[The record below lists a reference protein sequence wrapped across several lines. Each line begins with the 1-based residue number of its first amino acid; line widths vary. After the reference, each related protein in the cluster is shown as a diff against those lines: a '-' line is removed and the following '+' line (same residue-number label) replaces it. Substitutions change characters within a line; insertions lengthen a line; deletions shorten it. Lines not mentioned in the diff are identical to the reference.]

1 MTLKSTKK
9 TSFFNVRMDILVCL
23 FLVIATLLVYWQ
35 VRNHSFVNYDD
46 RQYVTH
52 NHYVNTGVTLESIKW
67 SFTAIHASNWHPL
80 TWLSHML
87 DCQIY
92 GMNAGQHH
100 LTNLL
105 LHILNTLLLFLVFK
119 RMTGKLWQSGFVA
132 ALFALHPLHVESV
145 AWVAERKDLLST
157 FFWLLT
163 LWSYTQYVERSES
176 KQYLLTI
183 LFFILGLLAKPMLVT
198 LPFVLLLL
206 DLWPL
211 RRFDLGSRDEN
222 NSQQRRFNLGLIYE
236 KVPLFFLSALSSIV
250 TYIAQESS
258 GAVNSLA
265 VIPFHIR
272 IANATVSYAS
282 YIGKMIWPHNLAVF
296 YPYPESILSWKIA
309 GAGLLLGGISV
320 AVCKMVRTKPY
331 VAVGW
336 LWYIGTLVPVI
347 GIVQVG
353 VQKMAD
359 RYTYIPLIGLFIIIA
374 WGVPDILLKWRHKR
388 LILAVST
395 TFVLSAFMI
404 CTWFQV
410 KNWQN
415 SIILFEHALNVTED
429 NSVAHINL
437 GEALSGQGKIDAAVR
452 HYYEALRIKP
462 NLAAP
467 HLNLGVALK
476 EGGNLSEAINHFSK
490 VLGLKSDCAE
500 AHYELGDTL
509 IRKGDFASAIE
520 HYLEAVRIKPDYAK
534 VYNNLGVILAHQN
547 KDKEAIA
554 HFYKAVQIDSTYAG
568 AYYNLGKIFA
578 NQGKIEDAILNYNKT
593 LHFSPENTQALYN
606 LSWILATHE
615 NKEFRNGEEA
625 ERLSQRLCKITQYQ
639 QPLALDALAAAN
651 AETGKFD
658 EAVSTAEKALKL
670 ALQQG
675 PEVLAVGLKKRLK
688 LYRQRRPYHQKL
700 PEQLS
705 SIHK

>member
-1 MTLKSTKK
+1 MNDNTTKRNK
-9 TSFFNVRMDILVCL
+9 LLQIRPDLLVCL
-23 FLVIATLLVYWQ
+23 FFVIAILSVYWQ
-35 VRNHSFVNYDD
+35 VRNYSFVNYDD
-46 RQYVTH
+46 RQYVTQ
-52 NHYVNTGVTLESIKW
+52 NHYVQAGLTLESIKW

-92 GMNAGQHH
+92 EMNPGHH
-100 LTNLL
+100 HMTNVL

-157 FFWLLT
+157 FFWMLT
-163 LWSYTQYVERSES
+163 LWSYVRYVERSDFNR
-176 KQYLLTI
+176 YLPVLF
-183 LFFILGLLAKPMLVT
+183 FFILGLMAKPMLVT

-206 DLWPL
+206 DYWPL
-211 RRFDLGSRDEN
+211 RRFELGSRDEN
-222 NSQQRRFNLGLIYE
+222 NSQQRRFNFGLICE
-236 KVPLFFLSALSSIV
+236 KMPLFFLSAVSSVV
-250 TYIAQESS
+250 TYIVQESS

-296 YPYPESILSWKIA
+296 YPYPESIVSWKIT
-309 GAGLLLGGISV
+309 GAGLLLGVISV
-320 AVCKMVRTKPY
+320 IVCQMVRTKPY
-331 VAVGW
+331 FAVGW
-336 LWYIGTLVPVI
+336 LWYIGSLVPVI
-347 GIVQVG
+347 GIVQAG

-359 RYTYIPLIGLFIIIA
+359 RYTYVPLIGLFIIIA
-374 WGVPDILLKWRHKR
+374 WGVPDILVRWRHKKI
-388 LILAVST
+388 ILAIST

-415 SIILFEHALNVTED
+415 SITLFEHALDVTVD
-429 NSVAHINL
+429 NSIAHINL
-437 GEALSGQGKIDAAVR
+437 GEALAGQGKIDAAVR

-476 EGGNLSEAINHFSK
+476 EGGKLSEAINHFSK

-500 AHYELGDTL
+500 VHYELGDTL
-509 IRKGDFASAIE
+509 DRKGDFASAIE

-534 VYNNLGVILAHQN
+534 VYNNLGVIQARQN

-554 HFYKAVQIDSTYAG
+554 HFYKAIQIDSAYAG
-568 AYYNLGKIFA
+568 AYYNLGKIFT
-578 NQGKIEDAILNYNKT
+578 NQGKIEDAIFNYRKT

-606 LSWILATHE
+606 LSWILASHPD
-615 NKEFRNGEEA
+615 KEFRNGEEA
-625 ERLSQRLCKITQYQ
+625 VRLAQRLCKITQYQ

-651 AETGKFD
+651 AETGRFND
-658 EAVSTAEKALKL
+658 AVSTAEKALKL
-670 ALQQG
+670 ALDNG
-675 PEVLAVGLKKRLK
+675 PEELAVGLKKRLELYQK
-688 LYRQRRPYHQKL
+688 GHPYRQTPSG
-700 PEQLS
+700 ES
-705 SIHK
+705 SG

>member
-1 MTLKSTKK
+1 M
-9 TSFFNVRMDILVCL
+9 RPDILICL

-35 VRNHSFVNYDD
+35 VRNYSFVNYDD

-52 NHYVNTGVTLESIKW
+52 NHYVNTGFTLDSIKW

-92 GMNAGQHH
+92 GMNSGQHH
-100 LTNLL
+100 LTNVL

-157 FFWLLT
+157 FFWMLT
-163 LWSYTQYVERSES
+163 LWSYTRYVEHSEF
-176 KQYLLTI
+176 KQYLLAV
-183 LFFILGLLAKPMLVT
+183 LFFMLGLLAKPMLVT

-206 DLWPL
+206 DYWPL
-211 RRFDLGSRDEN
+211 RRFELGSRGGN
-222 NSQQRRFNLGLIYE
+222 NLQQRRFNFNLLWE
-236 KVPLFFLSALSSIV
+236 KIPLFFLSAVSSVV
-250 TYIAQESS
+250 TYLAQESS

-282 YIGKMIWPHNLAVF
+282 YIGKMIWPHKLAVF
-296 YPYPESILSWKIA
+296 YPYPESIVSWKIA
-309 GAGLLLGGISV
+309 GAGMLLVGISV
-320 AVCKMVRTKPY
+320 IVCIMVRTKPY

-359 RYTYIPLIGLFIIIA
+359 RYTYVTLIGLFIIIA
-374 WGVPDILLKWRHKR
+374 WGVPDISVRWRYKR
-388 LILAVST
+388 VILAVST
-395 TFVLSAFMI
+395 TFILSAFMI

-410 KNWQN
+410 KHWEN
-415 SIILFEHALNVTED
+415 SITLFEHALKVTED
-429 NSVAHINL
+429 NSIAHINL
-437 GEALSGQGKIDAAVR
+437 GEALAGQGKIDEAVR
-452 HYYEALRIKP
+452 HYNEALRIKP

-476 EGGNLSEAINHFSK
+476 EGGNLSDAINHFTK

-509 IRKGDFASAIE
+509 NRKGDFASAIE

-534 VYNNLGVILAHQN
+534 VYNNLGVILARQN
-547 KDKEAIA
+547 KDKEAIVQF
-554 HFYKAVQIDSTYAG
+554 HKAVQIDSTYAG
-568 AYYNLGKIFA
+568 AYYNLGKIFTH
-578 NQGKIEDAILNYNKT
+578 QGKFRDAIYNYRQT

-606 LSWILATHE
+606 LSWILASH
-615 NKEFRNGEEA
+615 KDRKIRNGEEA
-625 ERLSQRLCKITQYQ
+625 LRLAERLCEITQYN
-639 QPLALDALAAAN
+639 QPLALDALAAAY
-651 AETGKFD
+651 AETGRLN
-658 EAVSTAEKALKL
+658 EAVLTAKKALEL
-670 ALQQG
+670 ALDRG
-675 PEVLAVGLKKRLK
+675 PEELAVGLKKRLALYQK
-688 LYRQRRPYHQKL
+688 GLPYRQT
-700 PEQLS
+700 LS
-705 SIHK
+705 QESSG

>member
-1 MTLKSTKK
+1 MNDNTTKRNK
-9 TSFFNVRMDILVCL
+9 LLQIRPDLLVCL
-23 FLVIATLLVYWQ
+23 FFVIAILSVYWQ
-35 VRNHSFVNYDD
+35 VRNYSFVNYDD
-46 RQYVTH
+46 RQYVTQ
-52 NHYVNTGVTLESIKW
+52 NHYVQAGLTLESIKW

-92 GMNAGQHH
+92 EMNPGHH
-100 LTNLL
+100 HMTNVL

-157 FFWLLT
+157 FFWMLT
-163 LWSYTQYVERSES
+163 LWSYVRYVERSDFNR
-176 KQYLLTI
+176 YLPVLF
-183 LFFILGLLAKPMLVT
+183 FFILGLMAKPMLVT

-206 DLWPL
+206 DYWPL
-211 RRFDLGSRDEN
+211 RRFELGSRDEN
-222 NSQQRRFNLGLIYE
+222 NSQQRRFNFGLICE
-236 KVPLFFLSALSSIV
+236 KMPLFFLSAVSSVV
-250 TYIAQESS
+250 TYIVQESS

-296 YPYPESILSWKIA
+296 YPYPESIVSWKIT
-309 GAGLLLGGISV
+309 GAGLLLGVISV
-320 AVCKMVRTKPY
+320 IVCQMVRTKPY
-331 VAVGW
+331 FAVGW
-336 LWYIGTLVPVI
+336 LWYIGSLVPVI
-347 GIVQVG
+347 GIVQAG

-359 RYTYIPLIGLFIIIA
+359 RYTYVPLIGLFIIIA
-374 WGVPDILLKWRHKR
+374 WGVPDILVRWRHKKI
-388 LILAVST
+388 ILAIST

-415 SIILFEHALNVTED
+415 SITLFEHALDVTVD
-429 NSVAHINL
+429 NSIAHINL
-437 GEALSGQGKIDAAVR
+437 GEALAGQGKIDAAVR

-476 EGGNLSEAINHFSK
+476 EGGKLSEAINHFSK

-500 AHYELGDTL
+500 VHYELGDTL
-509 IRKGDFASAIE
+509 DRKGDFASAIE

-534 VYNNLGVILAHQN
+534 VYNNLGVIQARQN

-554 HFYKAVQIDSTYAG
+554 HFYKAIQIDSAYAG
-568 AYYNLGKIFA
+568 AYYNLGKIFT
-578 NQGKIEDAILNYNKT
+578 NQGKTPKI
-593 LHFSPENTQALYN
+593 H
-606 LSWILATHE
+606 
-615 NKEFRNGEEA
+615 
-625 ERLSQRLCKITQYQ
+625 RLFITFHGYWLLIQIK
-639 QPLALDALAAAN
+639 N
-651 AETGKFD
+651 FET
-658 EAVSTAEKALKL
+658 A
-670 ALQQG
+670 
-675 PEVLAVGLKKRLK
+675 KK
-688 LYRQRRPYHQKL
+688 Q
-700 PEQLS
+700 
-705 SIHK
+705 

>member
-1 MTLKSTKK
+1 MSLKSTKK
-9 TSFFNVRMDILVCL
+9 NTFFNVRPDILICL
-23 FLVIATLLVYWQ
+23 FLVIAILLVYRQ
-35 VRNHSFVNYDD
+35 VRNYSFVNYDD
-46 RQYVTH
+46 RQYVTQ
-52 NHYVNTGVTLESIKW
+52 NHYVQAGLTLESIKW

-92 GMNAGQHH
+92 GMNPGQHH
-100 LTNLL
+100 LTNVLF
-105 LHILNTLLLFLVFK
+105 HILNTLLLFLVFK

-157 FFWLLT
+157 FFWMLT
-163 LWSYTQYVERSES
+163 LWSYTRYVERSEFN
-176 KQYLLTI
+176 QYLLTV
-183 LFFILGLLAKPMLVT
+183 LFFILGLMAKPMLVT

-206 DLWPL
+206 DYWPL
-211 RRFDLGSRDEN
+211 RRSELASRGESD
-222 NSQQRRFNLGLIYE
+222 SQQRRFNLGLIYE
-236 KVPLFFLSALSSIV
+236 KVPLFLLSALSSVV

-272 IANATVSYAS
+272 IANATVSYGS

-296 YPYPESILSWKIA
+296 YPYPESISSWKIA

-320 AVCKMVRTKPY
+320 AVCKMARKKPY

-353 VQKMAD
+353 VQRMAD
-359 RYTYIPLIGLFIIIA
+359 RYTYVPLIGLFIIIA
-374 WGVPDILLKWRHKR
+374 WGVPDILVRWRHKR
-388 LILAVST
+388 IIASVST
-395 TFVLSAFMI
+395 TVVLSAFII

-415 SIILFEHALNVTED
+415 SITLFEHALNMTTN
-429 NSVAHINL
+429 NSVAHINMGVAL
-437 GEALSGQGKIDAAVR
+437 AGEGKMDEAAR

-462 NLAAP
+462 NLTAP

-476 EGGNLSEAINHFSK
+476 EGGNLSEAINHFKK
-490 VLGLKSDCAE
+490 VLGVKSDCAE

-509 IRKGDFASAIE
+509 NRKGDFTSAIE

-534 VYNNLGVILAHQN
+534 VYNNLGVILACQN
-547 KDKEAIA
+547 KDKEAIGY
-554 HFYKAVQIDSTYAG
+554 FYKALQIDSSYAG
-568 AYYNLGKIFA
+568 AYYNLGKILTH
-578 NQGKIEDAILNYNKT
+578 QGKFKDAIYNYRQT

-606 LSWILATHE
+606 LSWILASH
-615 NKEFRNGEEA
+615 KDRKFRNGEEA
-625 ERLSQRLCKITQYQ
+625 VRLAQRLCKITQYQ
-639 QPLALDALAAAN
+639 QPLALDALAAAD
-651 AETGKFD
+651 AETGRFD
-658 EAVSTAEKALKL
+658 EAVLTAEKALEL
-670 ALQQG
+670 ALDNG
-675 PEVLAVGLKKRLK
+675 PEELVQGLKKRLQ
-688 LYRQRRPYHQKL
+688 LYGKRRPYRQTR
-700 PEQLS
+700 PGGGS
-705 SIHK
+705 S

>member
-1 MTLKSTKK
+1 MTFKSTKRN
-9 TSFFNVRMDILVCL
+9 TFFNVRPDILICL
-23 FLVIATLLVYWQ
+23 FLVIAILLVYWQ
-35 VRNHSFVNYDD
+35 VRNYSFVNYDD
-46 RQYVTH
+46 RQYVTQ
-52 NHYVNTGVTLESIKW
+52 NHYVNTGFTLESIKW

-92 GMNAGQHH
+92 GMNPGQHH
-100 LTNLL
+100 LTNVL

-157 FFWLLT
+157 FFWMLT
-163 LWSYTQYVERSES
+163 LWSYTRYVERSEFY
-176 KQYLLTI
+176 QYLLVV

-206 DLWPL
+206 DYWPL
-211 RRFDLGSRDEN
+211 RRFELGSRGESD
-222 NSQQRRFNLGLIYE
+222 SQQRRFYFGLLWE
-236 KVPLFFLSALSSIV
+236 KMPLFFLSALSSVV

-282 YIGKMIWPHNLAVF
+282 YIEKMIWPHHLAVF
-296 YPYPESILSWKIA
+296 YPYPESISSWKIA
-309 GAGLLLGGISV
+309 GAGLLFGGISV

-359 RYTYIPLIGLFIIIA
+359 RYTYVTLIGLFIIIA
-374 WGVPDILLKWRHKR
+374 WGVPDILVRWRHKR
-388 LILAVST
+388 VILAVST
-395 TFVLSAFMI
+395 TFILSAVMI
-404 CTWFQV
+404 CTWFQI

-415 SIILFEHALNVTED
+415 SITLFEHALNVTVD

-437 GEALSGQGKIDAAVR
+437 GEALAGQGKIDAAVS
-452 HYYEALRIKP
+452 HYHEALRIKP

-476 EGGNLSEAINHFSK
+476 EGGKLGEAINHFSK

-509 IRKGDFASAIE
+509 SRKGDFTSAIE
-520 HYLEAVRIKPDYAK
+520 HYLEAVRIKPEYAK
-534 VYNNLGVILAHQN
+534 VYNNLGVILARQN
-547 KDKEAIA
+547 KDKEAIV

-578 NQGKIEDAILNYNKT
+578 NQDKIEDAILNYKKT

-606 LSWILATHE
+606 LSWILASHKD
-615 NKEFRNGEEA
+615 KEFRNGEEA
-625 ERLSQRLCKITQYQ
+625 VRLAQRLCKITQYQ
-639 QPLALDALAAAN
+639 QPLALDALSAAY
-651 AETGKFD
+651 AETGRFD
-658 EAVSTAEKALKL
+658 EAVLTAKKALKL
-670 ALQQG
+670 ALDNG
-675 PEVLAVGLKKRLK
+675 PEELAAGLKKRLE
-688 LYRQRRPYHQKL
+688 LYQKGL
-700 PEQLS
+700 TLS
-705 SIHK
+705 SNTIRRK

>member
-1 MTLKSTKK
+1 MNDNTTKRNK
-9 TSFFNVRMDILVCL
+9 LLQIRPDLLVCL
-23 FLVIATLLVYWQ
+23 FFVIAILSVYWQ
-35 VRNHSFVNYDD
+35 VRNYSFVNYDD
-46 RQYVTH
+46 RQYVTQ
-52 NHYVNTGVTLESIKW
+52 NHYVQAGLTLESIKW

-92 GMNAGQHH
+92 EMNPGHH
-100 LTNLL
+100 HMTNVL

-157 FFWLLT
+157 FFWMLT
-163 LWSYTQYVERSES
+163 LWSYVRYVERSDFNR
-176 KQYLLTI
+176 YLPVLF
-183 LFFILGLLAKPMLVT
+183 FFILGLMAKPMLVT

-206 DLWPL
+206 DYWPL
-211 RRFDLGSRDEN
+211 RRFELGSRDEN
-222 NSQQRRFNLGLIYE
+222 NSQQRRFNFGLICE
-236 KVPLFFLSALSSIV
+236 KMPLFFLSAVSSVV
-250 TYIAQESS
+250 TYIVQESS

-296 YPYPESILSWKIA
+296 YPYPESIVSWKIT
-309 GAGLLLGGISV
+309 GAVLLLGVISV
-320 AVCKMVRTKPY
+320 IVCQMVRTKPY
-331 VAVGW
+331 FAVGW
-336 LWYIGTLVPVI
+336 LWYIGSLVPVI
-347 GIVQVG
+347 GIVQAG

-359 RYTYIPLIGLFIIIA
+359 RYTYVPLIGLFIIIA
-374 WGVPDILLKWRHKR
+374 WGVPDILVRWRHKKI
-388 LILAVST
+388 ILAIST

-415 SIILFEHALNVTED
+415 SITLFEHALDVTVD
-429 NSVAHINL
+429 NSIAHINL
-437 GEALSGQGKIDAAVR
+437 GEALAGQGKIDAAVR

-476 EGGNLSEAINHFSK
+476 EGGKLSEAINHFSK

-500 AHYELGDTL
+500 VHYELGDTL
-509 IRKGDFASAIE
+509 DRKGDFASAIE

-534 VYNNLGVILAHQN
+534 VYNNLGVIQARQN

-554 HFYKAVQIDSTYAG
+554 HFYKAIQIDSAYAG
-568 AYYNLGKIFA
+568 AYYNLGKIFT
-578 NQGKIEDAILNYNKT
+578 NQGKIEDAI
-593 LHFSPENTQALYN
+593 PENTQALYN
-606 LSWILATHE
+606 LSWILASHPD
-615 NKEFRNGEEA
+615 KEFRNGEEA
-625 ERLSQRLCKITQYQ
+625 VRLAQRLCKITQYQ
-639 QPLALDALAAAN
+639 QPLALDSLAAAY
-651 AETGKFD
+651 AEVGSFD
-658 EAVSTAEKALKL
+658 DAVSTAKKAFKL
-670 ALQQG
+670 ALEQG
-675 PEVLAVGLKKRLK
+675 PEELVQGLKKRLQ
-688 LYRQRRPYHQKL
+688 LYEKRRPYRQTR
-700 PEQLS
+700 PGEGRS
-705 SIHK
+705 

>member
-1 MTLKSTKK
+1 MTIKK
-9 TSFFNVRMDILVCL
+9 TQKNTFFNVRPEILICL
-23 FLVIATLLVYWQ
+23 ILVIAILSVYWQ
-35 VRNHSFVNYDD
+35 VRNYSFVNYDD
-46 RQYVTH
+46 RQYVTQ
-52 NHYVNTGVTLESIKW
+52 NHYVQAGFTIESIKW

-92 GMNAGQHH
+92 GMNPGQHH
-100 LTNLL
+100 MTNVLF
-105 LHILNTLLLFLVFK
+105 HILNTLLLFLVFK

-157 FFWLLT
+157 FFWMLT
-163 LWSYTQYVERSES
+163 LWSYTRYVERSEFN
-176 KQYLLTI
+176 QYLLVV
-183 LFFILGLLAKPMLVT
+183 LFFILGLMAKPMLVT

-206 DLWPL
+206 DYWPL
-211 RRFDLGSRDEN
+211 KRFDLGSRDEN

-282 YIGKMIWPHNLAVF
+282 YIGKMIWPHHLAVF

-309 GAGLLLGGISV
+309 GAGLLLGVISV
-320 AVCKMVRTKPY
+320 AVCRMVRTKPY
-331 VAVGW
+331 FAVGW

-353 VQKMAD
+353 VQRMAD
-359 RYTYIPLIGLFIIIA
+359 RYTYVPLIGLFIIIA
-374 WGVPDILLKWRHKR
+374 WGVPDILVRWRHKR
-388 LILAVST
+388 IMVTVST
-395 TFVLSAFMI
+395 TVVLSAFMI

-415 SIILFEHALNVTED
+415 SITLFEHALNMTTD
-429 NSVAHINL
+429 NSVAHINM
-437 GEALSGQGKIDAAVR
+437 GVALSGQGKMDEAVR

-462 NLAAP
+462 NLTAP

-476 EGGNLSEAINHFSK
+476 EGGKLSEAINHFTK
-490 VLGLKSDCAE
+490 VLGVKSDCAE

-509 IRKGDFASAIE
+509 NRKGDFASAIE

-534 VYNNLGVILAHQN
+534 VYNNLGVILACQN
-547 KDKEAIA
+547 KDKEAIV
-554 HFYKAVQIDSTYAG
+554 HFYKAVQIDSAYAG
-568 AYYNLGKIFA
+568 AYYNLGKIFT
-578 NQGKIEDAILNYNKT
+578 NQGKIEDAIFNYRKT

-606 LSWILATHE
+606 LSWILASHKD
-615 NKEFRNGEEA
+615 KESRNGEEA
-625 ERLSQRLCKITQYQ
+625 VRLAQRLCKITQYQ
-639 QPLALDALAAAN
+639 QPLALDSLAAAY
-651 AETGKFD
+651 AEVGSFD
-658 EAVSTAEKALKL
+658 DAVSTAKKAFKL
-670 ALQQG
+670 ALEQG
-675 PEVLAVGLKKRLK
+675 PEELVQGLKKRLQ
-688 LYRQRRPYHQKL
+688 LYEKRRPYRQTR
-700 PEQLS
+700 PGEGRS
-705 SIHK
+705 

>member
-1 MTLKSTKK
+1 MNDNTTKRNK
-9 TSFFNVRMDILVCL
+9 LLQIRPDLLVCL
-23 FLVIATLLVYWQ
+23 FFVIAILSVYWQ
-35 VRNHSFVNYDD
+35 VRNYSFVNYDD
-46 RQYVTH
+46 RQYVTQ
-52 NHYVNTGVTLESIKW
+52 NHYVQAGLTLESIKW

-92 GMNAGQHH
+92 EMNPGHH
-100 LTNLL
+100 HMTNVL

-157 FFWLLT
+157 FFWMLT
-163 LWSYTQYVERSES
+163 LWSYVRYVERSDFNR
-176 KQYLLTI
+176 YLPVLF
-183 LFFILGLLAKPMLVT
+183 FFILGLMAKPMLVT

-206 DLWPL
+206 DYWPL
-211 RRFDLGSRDEN
+211 RRFELGSRDEN
-222 NSQQRRFNLGLIYE
+222 NSQQRRFNFGLICE
-236 KVPLFFLSALSSIV
+236 KMPLFFLSAVSSVV
-250 TYIAQESS
+250 TYIVQESS

-296 YPYPESILSWKIA
+296 YPYPESIVSWKIT
-309 GAGLLLGGISV
+309 GAGLLLGVISV
-320 AVCKMVRTKPY
+320 IVCQMVRTKPY
-331 VAVGW
+331 FAVGW
-336 LWYIGTLVPVI
+336 LWYIGSLVPVI
-347 GIVQVG
+347 GIVQAG

-359 RYTYIPLIGLFIIIA
+359 RYTYVPLIGLFIIIA
-374 WGVPDILLKWRHKR
+374 WGVPDILVRWRHKKI
-388 LILAVST
+388 ILAIST

-415 SIILFEHALNVTED
+415 SITLFEHALDVTVD
-429 NSVAHINL
+429 NSIAHINL
-437 GEALSGQGKIDAAVR
+437 GEALAGQGKIDAAVR

-476 EGGNLSEAINHFSK
+476 EGGKLSEAINHFSK

-500 AHYELGDTL
+500 VHYELGDTL
-509 IRKGDFASAIE
+509 DRKGDFASAIE

-534 VYNNLGVILAHQN
+534 VYNNLGVIQARQN

-554 HFYKAVQIDSTYAG
+554 HFYKAIQIDSAYAG
-568 AYYNLGKIFA
+568 AYYNLGKIFT
-578 NQGKIEDAILNYNKT
+578 NQGKIEDAIFNYRKT

-606 LSWILATHE
+606 LSWILASHPD
-615 NKEFRNGEEA
+615 KEFRNGEEA
-625 ERLSQRLCKITQYQ
+625 VRLAQRLCKITQYQ
-639 QPLALDALAAAN
+639 QPLALDSLAAAY
-651 AETGKFD
+651 AEVGSFD
-658 EAVSTAEKALKL
+658 DAVSTAKKAFKL
-670 ALQQG
+670 ALEQG
-675 PEVLAVGLKKRLK
+675 PEELVQGLKKRLQ
-688 LYRQRRPYHQKL
+688 LYEKRRPYRQTRSG
-700 PEQLS
+700 EGRS
-705 SIHK
+705 

>member
-9 TSFFNVRMDILVCL
+9 TSFFNVRPDILVCL
-23 FLVIATLLVYWQ
+23 FLVIAILLVYWQ
-35 VRNHSFVNYDD
+35 VRNYSFVNYDD

-52 NHYVNTGVTLESIKW
+52 NHYVNTGFTLDSIKW
-67 SFTAIHASNWHPL
+67 AFTAIHASNWHPL

-92 GMNAGQHH
+92 EMNAGHH
-100 LTNLL
+100 HMTNVLF
-105 LHILNTLLLFLVFK
+105 HILNTLLLFLVFK
-119 RMTGKLWQSGFVA
+119 GMTGKLWQSGFVA

-157 FFWLLT
+157 FFWMLT
-163 LWSYTQYVERSES
+163 LWSYTRYVKRLEF
-176 KQYLLTI
+176 KQYLLTV

-198 LPFVLLLL
+198 LPFVLFLL
-206 DLWPL
+206 DFWPL
-211 RRFDLGSRDEN
+211 RRFELASRGESD
-222 NSQQRRFNLGLIYE
+222 SQQRRFNLGLIYE
-236 KVPLFFLSALSSIV
+236 KVPLFFLSALSSVV

-282 YIGKMIWPHNLAVF
+282 YIGKMIWPHHLAVF
-296 YPYPESILSWKIA
+296 YPYPEFIVFWKIA

-320 AVCKMVRTKPY
+320 AVYKMARTKPY

-374 WGVPDILLKWRHKR
+374 WGVPDILVRWRHKR
-388 LILAVST
+388 VILAVST

-404 CTWFQV
+404 CTWFQI

-415 SIILFEHALNVTED
+415 SITLFEHALNVTVD

-437 GEALSGQGKIDAAVR
+437 GEALAGQGKVDAAVR

-467 HLNLGVALK
+467 HLNLGVALR
-476 EGGNLSEAINHFSK
+476 ESGNLSEAMDHFSK

-509 IRKGDFASAIE
+509 DRKGDFASAIE

-554 HFYKAVQIDSTYAG
+554 HFYKAVQIDSAYSG
-568 AYYNLGKIFA
+568 AYYNLGKIFT
-578 NQGKIEDAILNYNKT
+578 NQGKIEDAILNYRKT
-593 LHFSPENTQALYN
+593 LHFDPDNTQALYN
-606 LSWILATHE
+606 LTWILATHK
-615 NKEFRNGEEA
+615 NKEFRNGEDAVRLA
-625 ERLSQRLCKITQYQ
+625 EQLCRLTQYK
-639 QPLALDALAAAN
+639 QPLALDALAAAY
-651 AETGKFD
+651 AETESFD
-658 EAVSTAEKALKL
+658 EAVLTAKKALKL
-670 ALQQG
+670 ALDNG
-675 PEVLAVGLKKRLK
+675 PEELAAGLKKRLQ
-688 LYRQRRPYHQKL
+688 LYKKRRPYRQIRSG
-700 PEQLS
+700 EGRS
-705 SIHK
+705 

>member
-1 MTLKSTKK
+1 MNDNTTKRNK
-9 TSFFNVRMDILVCL
+9 LLQIRPDLLVCL
-23 FLVIATLLVYWQ
+23 FFVIAILSVYWQ
-35 VRNHSFVNYDD
+35 VRNYSFVNYDD
-46 RQYVTH
+46 RQYVTQ
-52 NHYVNTGVTLESIKW
+52 NHYVQAGLTLKSIKW

-92 GMNAGQHH
+92 GMNPGQHH
-100 LTNLL
+100 MTNVL
-105 LHILNTLLLFLVFK
+105 LHILNTLLVFLVFK

-132 ALFALHPLHVESV
+132 ALFALHPLHGESV

-157 FFWLLT
+157 FFWMLT
-163 LWSYTQYVERSES
+163 LWSYTRYVERSEFN
-176 KQYLLTI
+176 QYLLVV
-183 LFFILGLLAKPMLVT
+183 LFFILGLMAKPMLVT

-206 DLWPL
+206 DYWPL
-211 RRFDLGSRDEN
+211 RRFELASRDEN

-236 KVPLFFLSALSSIV
+236 KMPLFILSAVSSVV

-309 GAGLLLGGISV
+309 SAGLLLGVISV
-320 AVCKMVRTKPY
+320 AVCRMVRTKPY
-331 VAVGW
+331 LAVGW

-359 RYTYIPLIGLFIIIA
+359 RYTYVPLIGLFIIIA
-374 WGVPDILLKWRHKR
+374 WGVSDILDRWRYKR
-388 LILAVST
+388 IILAGST
-395 TFVLSAFMI
+395 IFVLSAFTI
-404 CTWFQV
+404 CTWFQI

-415 SIILFEHALNVTED
+415 SITLFEHALNVTAD

-437 GEALSGQGKIDAAVR
+437 GEALAGQGKTEDAVR
-452 HYYEALRIKP
+452 HYNEALRIKP
-462 NLAAP
+462 NLSAP

-476 EGGNLSEAINHFSK
+476 ESGNLNEAMDHFSK

-509 IRKGDFASAIE
+509 SRKGDFASAME

-534 VYNNLGVILAHQN
+534 VYNNLGVMLARQN
-547 KDKEAIA
+547 KDKEAIV
-554 HFYKAVQIDSTYAG
+554 HFYKAVQIDSAYAG
-568 AYYNLGKIFA
+568 AYYNLGKIFT
-578 NQGKIEDAILNYNKT
+578 NQGKIEDAIFNYKKT

-606 LSWILATHE
+606 LSWILASHKE
-615 NKEFRNGEEA
+615 KEFRNGEEA
-625 ERLSQRLCKITQYQ
+625 VRLAEQLCRLTQYK
-639 QPLALDALAAAN
+639 QPLALDALAAAY
-651 AETGKFD
+651 AETGRFD
-658 EAVSTAEKALKL
+658 EAVLIAKKALKL
-670 ALQQG
+670 ALDNG
-675 PEVLAVGLKKRLK
+675 PEELAAGLKKRLE
-688 LYRQRRPYHQKL
+688 LYQKGL
-700 PEQLS
+700 PLS
-705 SIHK
+705 SNTIRRK

>member
-1 MTLKSTKK
+1 MNDNTTKRNK
-9 TSFFNVRMDILVCL
+9 LLQIRPDLLVCL
-23 FLVIATLLVYWQ
+23 FFVIAILSVYWQ
-35 VRNHSFVNYDD
+35 VRNYSFVNYDD
-46 RQYVTH
+46 RQYVTQ
-52 NHYVNTGVTLESIKW
+52 NHYVQAGLTLESIKW

-92 GMNAGQHH
+92 EMNPGHH
-100 LTNLL
+100 HMTNVL

-157 FFWLLT
+157 FFWMLT
-163 LWSYTQYVERSES
+163 LWSYVRYVERSDFNR
-176 KQYLLTI
+176 YLPVLF
-183 LFFILGLLAKPMLVT
+183 FFILGLMAKPMLVT

-206 DLWPL
+206 DYWPL
-211 RRFDLGSRDEN
+211 RRFELGSRDEN
-222 NSQQRRFNLGLIYE
+222 NSQQRRFNFGLICE
-236 KVPLFFLSALSSIV
+236 KMPLFFLSAVSSVV
-250 TYIAQESS
+250 TYIVQESS

-296 YPYPESILSWKIA
+296 YPYPESIVSWKIT
-309 GAGLLLGGISV
+309 GAGLLLGVISV
-320 AVCKMVRTKPY
+320 IVCQMVRTKPY
-331 VAVGW
+331 FAVGW
-336 LWYIGTLVPVI
+336 LWYIGSLVPVI
-347 GIVQVG
+347 GIVQAG

-359 RYTYIPLIGLFIIIA
+359 RYTYVPLIGLFIIIA
-374 WGVPDILLKWRHKR
+374 WGVPDILVRWRHKKI
-388 LILAVST
+388 ILAIST

-415 SIILFEHALNVTED
+415 SITLFEHALDVTVD
-429 NSVAHINL
+429 NSIAHINL
-437 GEALSGQGKIDAAVR
+437 GEALAGQGKIDAAVR

-476 EGGNLSEAINHFSK
+476 EGGKLSEAINHFSK

-500 AHYELGDTL
+500 VHYELGDTL
-509 IRKGDFASAIE
+509 DRKGDFASAIE

-534 VYNNLGVILAHQN
+534 VYNNLGVIQARQN

-554 HFYKAVQIDSTYAG
+554 HFYKAIQIDSAYAG
-568 AYYNLGKIFA
+568 AYYNLGKIFT
-578 NQGKIEDAILNYNKT
+578 NQGKIEDAIFNYRKT

-606 LSWILATHE
+606 LSWILASHPD
-615 NKEFRNGEEA
+615 KEFRNGEEA
-625 ERLSQRLCKITQYQ
+625 VRLAQRLCKITQYQ
-639 QPLALDALAAAN
+639 QPLALDSLAAAY
-651 AETGKFD
+651 AEVGSFD
-658 EAVSTAEKALKL
+658 DAVSTAKKAFKL
-670 ALQQG
+670 ALEQG
-675 PEVLAVGLKKRLK
+675 PEELVQGLKKRLQ
-688 LYRQRRPYHQKL
+688 LYEKRRPYRQTR
-700 PEQLS
+700 PGEGRS
-705 SIHK
+705 

>member
-1 MTLKSTKK
+1 MNDNTTKRNK
-9 TSFFNVRMDILVCL
+9 LLQIRPDLLVCL
-23 FLVIATLLVYWQ
+23 FFVIAILSVYWQ
-35 VRNHSFVNYDD
+35 VRNYSFVNYDD
-46 RQYVTH
+46 RQYVTQ
-52 NHYVNTGVTLESIKW
+52 NHYVQAGLTLESIKW

-92 GMNAGQHH
+92 EMNPGHH
-100 LTNLL
+100 HMTNVL

-157 FFWLLT
+157 FFWMLT
-163 LWSYTQYVERSES
+163 LWSYVRYVERSDFNR
-176 KQYLLTI
+176 YLPVLF
-183 LFFILGLLAKPMLVT
+183 FFILGLMAKPMLVT

-206 DLWPL
+206 DYWPL
-211 RRFDLGSRDEN
+211 RRFELGSRDEN
-222 NSQQRRFNLGLIYE
+222 NSQQRRFNFGLICE
-236 KVPLFFLSALSSIV
+236 KMPLFFLSAVSSVV
-250 TYIAQESS
+250 TYIVQESS

-296 YPYPESILSWKIA
+296 YPYPESIVSWKIT
-309 GAGLLLGGISV
+309 GAVLLLGVISV
-320 AVCKMVRTKPY
+320 IVCQMVRTKPY
-331 VAVGW
+331 FAVGW
-336 LWYIGTLVPVI
+336 LWYIGSLVPVI
-347 GIVQVG
+347 GIVQAG

-359 RYTYIPLIGLFIIIA
+359 RYTYVPLIGLFIIIA
-374 WGVPDILLKWRHKR
+374 WGVPDILVRWRHKKI
-388 LILAVST
+388 ILAIST

-415 SIILFEHALNVTED
+415 SITLFEHALDVTVD
-429 NSVAHINL
+429 NSIAHINL
-437 GEALSGQGKIDAAVR
+437 GEALAGQGKIDAAVR

-476 EGGNLSEAINHFSK
+476 EGGKLSEAINHFSK

-500 AHYELGDTL
+500 VHYELGDTL
-509 IRKGDFASAIE
+509 DRKGDFASAIE

-534 VYNNLGVILAHQN
+534 VYNNLGVIQARQN

-554 HFYKAVQIDSTYAG
+554 HFYKAIQIDSAYAG
-568 AYYNLGKIFA
+568 AYYNLGKIFT
-578 NQGKIEDAILNYNKT
+578 NQGKIEDAIFNYRKT

-606 LSWILATHE
+606 LSWILASHPD
-615 NKEFRNGEEA
+615 KEFRNGEEA
-625 ERLSQRLCKITQYQ
+625 VRLAQRLCKITQYQ
-639 QPLALDALAAAN
+639 QPLALDSLAAAY
-651 AETGKFD
+651 AEVGSFD
-658 EAVSTAEKALKL
+658 DAVSTAKKAFKL
-670 ALQQG
+670 ALEQG
-675 PEVLAVGLKKRLK
+675 PEELVQGLKKRLQ
-688 LYRQRRPYHQKL
+688 LYEKRRPYRQTR
-700 PEQLS
+700 PGEGRS
-705 SIHK
+705 